1 MLLTMFVFL
10 YRFKYRN
17 TTMKYN
23 KRSSTVSH
31 MTTSLDMSINEM
43 VSETGCEYSDSGD
56 TTTNENT
63 NINCSSRGNNSEH
76 IEVHI

>member
-1 MLLTMFVFL
+1 
-10 YRFKYRN
+10 
-17 TTMKYN
+17 
-23 KRSSTVSH
+23 
-31 MTTSLDMSINEM
+31 MTTSLDVSINEM

-63 NINCSSRGNNSEH
+63 NINCSSRDNNSEH

>member
-1 MLLTMFVFL
+1 
-10 YRFKYRN
+10 
-17 TTMKYN
+17 MKYN

-31 MTTSLDMSINEM
+31 MTTSLDVSINEM

-63 NINCSSRGNNSEH
+63 NINCSSRDNNSEH